1 MSRLDIRPFEAT
13 DLPAAAALLAER
25 HREHRTRHPL
35 LPAGYEDPQ
44 RALAE
49 VTALWESDDA
59 SGAVLRDGDEVTGYL
74 LGAPKKSPVWG
85 PNIWV
90 EAAGHAVRTAE
101 QIRDLYGAAAAKWVD
116 DGRTAHYTLVPDDPA
131 LLDAWFR
138 LAFGSQQAHAIRPVP
153 ETPIPS
159 RPGLAVRRA
168 VRDDIPVL
176 AQLELALPQHQG
188 LSPVFSAGTLPTLQ
202 EALDEWEE
210 DFDDPDYATLVAESN
225 GSVIGASIGSSIEK
239 GSTHSGLSQPDN
251 GGFLGFAAVLPEAR
265 GLGAGRALG
274 EAVLNWSAE
283 AGYTSVV
290 TDWRV
295 TNLLSSRAWPAL
307 GFQQTFHR
315 LHRLIGH

>member
-1 MSRLDIRPFEAT
+1 MARLDIRPFEAT

-25 HREHRTRHPL
+25 HRQHRTRHPL
-35 LPAGYEDPQ
+35 LAAGYEDPR
-44 RALAE
+44 RALVE
-49 VTALWESDDA
+49 VTAVWESDDA
-59 SGAVLRDGDEVTGYL
+59 SGTVLREGAEVTGYL

-101 QIRDLYGAAAAKWVD
+101 HIRDLYGAAATRWVD
-116 DGRTAHYTLVPDDPA
+116 DGRIAHYTLVPDDPA

-153 ETPIPS
+153 ESPIPA
-159 RPGLAVRRA
+159 PTGLTIRHA

-188 LSPVFSAGTLPTLQ
+188 LSPVFSAGTVPTLP
-202 EALDEWEE
+202 EVLDEWEE
-210 DFDDPDYATLVAESN
+210 DFDDSDYVTFVAESN
-225 GSVIGASIGSSIEK
+225 GKVIGSAVGTSIEK

-251 GGFLGFAAVLPEAR
+251 SGFLTFAAVFPEAR

-283 AGYTSVV
+283 VGYDAVV